1 VLPRRINLHPHHT
14 PPPPASTSSPR
25 LAIRLERVLHN
36 RTEKFIFEAWCCV
49 SFGLWGWSWHQREE
63 LAFALTFVLGFL
75 PAAVV
80 IVLTANRTL
89 LRLLHKEFMLW
100 YRMAQMV
107 GFCAVMPYLVDPA
120 VSLHIIRMQIVGCLF
135 CSWIYCALDCVQ
147 LSRRFEAVLGMG
159 LLIYWSFMGYAMQ
172 VCVCVCSA
180 CAVRACSVCVCVY
193 YGTVHSQHTQP
204 PF

>member
-1 VLPRRINLHPHHT
+1 
-14 PPPPASTSSPR
+14 
-25 LAIRLERVLHN
+25 VLHN
-36 RTEKFIFEAWCCV
+36 RTEKFMFEAWCCV
-49 SFGLWGWSWHQREE
+49 SFGLWGWSWDRGEE
-63 LAFALTFVLGFL
+63 LAFVLTFVLGFL

-89 LRLLHKEFMLW
+89 LRLLHKEFVLW

-120 VSLHIIRMQIVGCLF
+120 VSPHILGMHIAGMLF
-135 CSWIYCALDCVQ
+135 CSWMYCALDCVQ
-147 LSRRFEAVLGMG
+147 LSRRFEAILGLGM
-159 LLIYWSFMGYAMQ
+159 LIQWTRMFYAMQ
-172 VCVCVCSA
+172 VCVCSA
-180 CAVRACSVCVCVY
+180 CMQCVCVCVY